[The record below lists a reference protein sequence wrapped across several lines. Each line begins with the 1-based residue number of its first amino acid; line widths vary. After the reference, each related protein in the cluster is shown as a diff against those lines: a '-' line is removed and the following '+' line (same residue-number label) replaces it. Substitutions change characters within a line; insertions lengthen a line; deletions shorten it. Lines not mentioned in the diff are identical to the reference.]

1 MTFRGTFDYTLDAK
15 NRLTVPAKFR
25 SRFADGVVLAKGLKT
40 NIGIWVPADFDAYV
54 DQVLSDFH
62 PLSDEFETLN
72 DFFSGG
78 SLEVELDAAG
88 RVGLSP
94 RLLDHAKLVKDVVIT
109 GARNHLEIWDRAAWD
124 TRDAGLT
131 GEVKAITSR
140 LSGSG
145 PARLAPPTPPTT

>member
-40 NIGIWVPADFDAYV
+40 NIGIWVPAEFDAYV
-54 DQVLSDFH
+54 DKVLADFH

-94 RLLDHAKLVKDVVIT
+94 RLLDHANLKKDVVIT
-109 GARNHLEIWDRAAWD
+109 GARNRLEIWDRGAWD

-140 LSGSG
+140 LSGATL
-145 PARLAPPTPPTT
+145 PRAIPTDPTT

>member
-25 SRFADGVVLAKGLKT
+25 PRFADGVVLAKGLKT
-40 NIGIWVPADFDAYV
+40 NIGIWVPSEFDAYV
-54 DQVLSDFH
+54 DKVLADFH
-62 PLSDEFETLN
+62 PLSEEFETLN

-94 RLLDHAKLVKDVVIT
+94 RLLDHANLQKDVVIT
-109 GARNHLEIWDRAAWD
+109 GARNRLEVWDRGAWD
-124 TRDAGLT
+124 ARDAGLT
-131 GEVKAITSR
+131 GQVKAITAN
-140 LSGSG
+140 LSGAG
-145 PARLAPPTPPTT
+145 PTLVPPTRSTT